1 MKDQGVRNNGRAIG
15 RKIRTGQLVA
25 FNSRKFA
32 SIVAAAAAAFL
43 AMGASPAAA
52 QGTAASTQLASSVKP
67 ADQVQTPLDEGDED
81 FRQLFASWKSL
92 DGGAGLASAAPRAK
106 VSVPSRMPVGG
117 VTLTSDYGMRT
128 HPVLGGRRNHKGV
141 DLAGPVGTPVYATAD
156 GLVSKAERF
165 SSYGNYIQIEHGGE
179 MQTRYAHLS
188 GYAVRAG
195 DKVHK
200 GDLIGYVGSTGRST
214 GPHLH
219 YEVRI
224 AGEAVNPV
232 PYMLEATAAPT
243 QFALAH
249 GEGGMGGD

>member
-1 MKDQGVRNNGRAIG
+1 MVAFD
-15 RKIRTGQLVA
+15 RKIRTRQLVA
-25 FNSRKFA
+25 FHTRKIA
-32 SIVAAAAAAFL
+32 TTLGLAAAAFF
-43 AMGASPAAA
+43 AMGAAPAAA
-52 QGTAASTQLASSVKP
+52 QGTAASTQITSSVKS
-67 ADQVQTPLDEGDED
+67 AEQIAAPLDEGDGE

-92 DGGAGLASAAPRAK
+92 DTGAGFVAVTPKAK

-141 DLAGPVGTPVYATAD
+141 DLAGPTGTPVYATAD
-156 GLVSKAERF
+156 GLVSKAEPF

-179 MQTRYAHLS
+179 LQTRYAHLS
-188 GYAVRAG
+188 GYAVSAG
-195 DKVHK
+195 QRVHK
-200 GDLIGYVGSTGRST
+200 GDLIGFIGTTGRST

-232 PYMLEATAAPT
+232 PYMMEATVAPT

-249 GEGGMGGD
+249 GEGGKGGPE